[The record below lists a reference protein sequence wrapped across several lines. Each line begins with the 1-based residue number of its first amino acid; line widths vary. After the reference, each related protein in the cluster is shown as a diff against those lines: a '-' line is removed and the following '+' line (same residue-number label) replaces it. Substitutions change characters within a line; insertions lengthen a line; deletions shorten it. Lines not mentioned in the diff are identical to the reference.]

1 MSMRSTF
8 WLVSCL
14 ALFILLAISVHL
26 RWWASFDWS
35 VLFAFQ
41 ATLPR
46 MVDIPF
52 SLLSLLGSAEIT
64 ILIFL
69 TIVWSARA
77 EQRLALLIA
86 FALVAVLE
94 LGGKLF
100 VTQPETPDELL
111 RYAFPTG
118 MPSGKL
124 GTGFSFPSGH
134 MARTAFIV
142 IILMQMIS
150 TSRWNTLAR
159 KLGYATLITLAVLM
173 FVSRIYLADHWFT
186 DVLGGALLGGACAML
201 ALQWSI
207 KPIPM
212 LIRKFF
218 DRDISTE

>member
-1 MSMRSTF
+1 MRSSF
-8 WLVSCL
+8 GFVFCL
-14 ALFILLAISVHL
+14 ALFILLAISVHW
-26 RWWASFDWS
+26 RWWVSFDWN
-35 VLFAFQ
+35 VLYALQ

-46 MVDIPF
+46 TVDVPF

-69 TIVWSARA
+69 AIVWGVRA
-77 EQRLALLIA
+77 EQRLPLLIA

-100 VTQPETPDELL
+100 ITQPETPDELL
-111 RYAFPTG
+111 RYAFRTG

-134 MARTAFIV
+134 MARTVFIA

-150 TSRWNTLAR
+150 TSRWNALTR
-159 KLGYATLITLAVLM
+159 KLGYATLVTLAVMM

-201 ALQWSI
+201 ALQWNI

-212 LIRKFF
+212 LRRKSF